1 MIPVVLPD
9 ELNTDMMGTS
19 TLASFKSLMIDLIST
34 AFWGGGGGGL
44 LFLLICSLGQ
54 AGGRFFGFLP
64 GQRTNMRVM
73 PDAKYIRLK

>member
-34 AFWGGGGGGL
+34 AFLGWGGVGL

-54 AGGRFFGFLP
+54 AGGSFFGFLP
-64 GQRTNMRVM
+64 GQRTNIRVM